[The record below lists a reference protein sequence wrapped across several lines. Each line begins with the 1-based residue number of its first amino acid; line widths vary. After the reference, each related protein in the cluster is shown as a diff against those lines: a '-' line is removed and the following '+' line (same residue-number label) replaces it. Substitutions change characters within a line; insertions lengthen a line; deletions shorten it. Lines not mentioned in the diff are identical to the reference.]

1 MKENNEQDLFLIP
14 KFKEDELF
22 KVPEGFFD
30 TLPEKAMAAV
40 RADEAKRGIAR
51 RKLFYYISSA
61 AAVALVVVLMV
72 FFFQNKGND
81 GLVAHNNN
89 NSAVENNS
97 VNNET
102 QPAEVVSKPNEVL
115 DSEDVTVSVDNANT
129 GESRKNTAAKPV
141 RQVCVASAEVVANAV
156 AVENVAVENVAAVT
170 PEVSEPAAPQDDTP
184 IYACS
189 TDLDDMCYID
199 YQFLEYYSDELEDS
213 EYGDIR

>member
-1 MKENNEQDLFLIP
+1 MKENNEQDLFIIP
-14 KFKEDELF
+14 KFKEDDLF

-51 RKLFYYISSA
+51 RRLFYYISSA

-72 FFFQNKGND
+72 FFFQNNGND
-81 GLVAHNNN
+81 GLVAYNNN

-97 VNNET
+97 MNNET
-102 QPAEVVSKPNEVL
+102 KPAEAVSEPVEVI
-115 DSEDVTVSVDNANT
+115 DSEEVISSVDKTKAREI
-129 GESRKNTAAKPV
+129 GKNKAAKPV
-141 RQVCVASAEVVANAV
+141 RQVSVASAEVVARPV
-156 AVENVAVENVAAVT
+156 AVENVAVVT

-189 TDLDDMCYID
+189 TNLDDMCYID
-199 YQFLEYYSDELEDS
+199 YQFLEYYSDELEES

>member
-1 MKENNEQDLFLIP
+1 MKENNEQDLFIIP
-14 KFKEDELF
+14 KFKEDDLF

-61 AAVALVVVLMV
+61 AAVALVIVLMV
-72 FFFQNKGND
+72 FFFQNNGND

-89 NSAVENNS
+89 NSSGENIS
-97 VNNET
+97 INNGT
-102 QPAEVVSKPNEVL
+102 KPVEVVSEPDEIANL
-115 DSEDVTVSVDNANT
+115 EDVTSSIDNNKASE
-129 GESRKNTAAKPV
+129 GRKNTAAKPV
-141 RQVCVASAEVVANAV
+141 RQVSVASAEVVANAV
-156 AVENVAVENVAAVT
+156 AVENVAAVT
-170 PEVSEPAAPQDDTP
+170 PEVSETAAPQDDTP

>member
-1 MKENNEQDLFLIP
+1 MKENNEQDLFIIP
-14 KFKEDELF
+14 KFKEDDLF

-51 RKLFYYISSA
+51 RRLFYYISSA

-72 FFFQNKGND
+72 FFFQNNGND
-81 GLVAHNNN
+81 GLVAYNNN

-97 VNNET
+97 MNNET
-102 QPAEVVSKPNEVL
+102 KPAEAVSEPVEVI
-115 DSEDVTVSVDNANT
+115 DSEEVISSVDKTKAREI
-129 GESRKNTAAKPV
+129 GKNKAAKPV
-141 RQVCVASAEVVANAV
+141 RQVSVASAEVVARP
-156 AVENVAVENVAAVT
+156 VAVENVAAVT

-189 TDLDDMCYID
+189 TNLDDMCYID
-199 YQFLEYYSDELEDS
+199 YQFLEYYSDELEES